1 MGATREGD
9 TMGTTGSEKSIE
21 PMAATGG
28 SQQSPKSEDVGEY
41 PTGIRLVLLAGASI
55 LGVFLISLDQTIV
68 GTAIPKITSEFG
80 GLSHV
85 SWYSA
90 AYFMTFGGLEASWG
104 KVFKYFDIKWS
115 FILTLVIF
123 EIGSLIC
130 ALAPNSIT
138 LIVGRAIAGVG
149 AAGISVGG
157 TSIVAFSAP
166 PKKRP
171 ILMGF
176 VGLTYG
182 LASVLG
188 PIIGGAFTTSVTWR
202 WCFYI
207 NLPVGGFAAIIVLLF
222 FHLPAAVKPS
232 PISLKLKLLHLDPV
246 GIALCMG
253 AIISFILALQYART
267 EYPWH
272 SSQVIGLFVGFVTLI
287 AALVA
292 WSIYID
298 EYAMLSP
305 RLFKK
310 RSLWSVCPYQ
320 FCFVG
325 DLILLLY
332 YLPIYFQSI
341 KGASAIESG
350 VDNLP
355 IVVAVAIFAVL
366 GGLFVSKT
374 GYITQSM
381 FVGALLGTIGCGLL
395 YTLEIDTPPGKWIG
409 YQILTGSAIA
419 FSVQNGLNIAQASV
433 DAEDLPAVTAN
444 LYFFQT
450 VGGAFTVSSAQA
462 AFINQALNKLHTSAP
477 GVDGA
482 RLIATG
488 ASELRAK
495 FTSSEL
501 PGVIVAYIHGLKAVF
516 AVSIGFIGIA
526 FLTTLVIPWARLP
539 SHGPDSEKKDLPA
552 IASVSGTKGSRRRRR
567 KGSAPKVTPLR
578 EDGSPF
584 TGSAVPSTT
593 ADAFKENEEA
603 EKVTP
608 Y

>member
-1 MGATREGD
+1 MDAARED
-9 TMGTTGSEKSIE
+9 DAMETTSSEKPVES
-21 PMAATGG
+21 MTATGD
-28 SQQSPKSEDVGEY
+28 SQQSSNSEDTVEY
-41 PTGIRLVLLAGASI
+41 PTGLRLVLLAGASI

-80 GLSHV
+80 GLSDV

-115 FILTLVIF
+115 FILTLLIF
-123 EIGSLIC
+123 EVGSLIC
-130 ALAPNSIT
+130 ALAPNSIA

-166 PKKRP
+166 PQKRP

-176 VGLTYG
+176 IGLTYG

-207 NLPVGGFAAIIVLLF
+207 NLPVGGFAAIVVLLF
-222 FHLPAAVKPS
+222 FHLPAAAKPP

-253 AIISFILALQYART
+253 AIISFILALQYAGT
-267 EYPWH
+267 VYPWH
-272 SSQVIGLFVGFVTLI
+272 SSQVIGLLVGFAALI

-292 WSIYID
+292 WSIYLD
-298 EYAMLSP
+298 EFAMLIP

-310 RSLWSVCPYQ
+310 RSLWSICPYQ

-341 KGASAIESG
+341 KGASAIQSG

-355 IVVAVAIFAVL
+355 IVIAVAIFAVL

-395 YTLEIDTPPGKWIG
+395 YTLEIDTPAGKWIG

-462 AFINQALNKLHTSAP
+462 AFINQALDKLHTSAP
-477 GVDGA
+477 GVDDA

-488 ASELRAK
+488 ASELRTT

-501 PGVIVAYIHGLKAVF
+501 PGVIIAYMHGLKAVF

-526 FLTTLVIPWARLP
+526 FLTTLIIPWQRLP
-539 SHGPDSEKKDLPA
+539 IHAPDGEKKD
-552 IASVSGTKGSRRRRR
+552 
-567 KGSAPKVTPLR
+567 
-578 EDGSPF
+578 SPP
-584 TGSAVPSTT
+584 V
-593 ADAFKENEEA
+593 AF
-603 EKVTP
+603 V
-608 Y
+608 